1 MEEKLLELF
10 KLADYLNEK
19 QDTLFAEIEYSAND
33 RKKLIISIRS
43 KDDFKYI
50 EKCEMELANNP
61 LLNWN
66 NIVSL
71 FKSYIGGVL
80 NE

>member
-43 KDDFKYI
+43 KDDYKYI

-61 LLNWN
+61 LLNLN

>member
-1 MEEKLLELF
+1 MEKKLLELF
-10 KLADYLNEK
+10 KLADSLNEK
-19 QDTLFAEIEYSAND
+19 QDKVFAEIEYSASD

-43 KDDFKYI
+43 KDDYKCI

-61 LLNWN
+61 LLNWY
-66 NIVSL
+66 NIINL
-71 FKSYIGGVL
+71 FKSYINGVL

>member
-61 LLNWN
+61 LLNLN

-71 FKSYIGGVL
+71 FKSYIGGIL